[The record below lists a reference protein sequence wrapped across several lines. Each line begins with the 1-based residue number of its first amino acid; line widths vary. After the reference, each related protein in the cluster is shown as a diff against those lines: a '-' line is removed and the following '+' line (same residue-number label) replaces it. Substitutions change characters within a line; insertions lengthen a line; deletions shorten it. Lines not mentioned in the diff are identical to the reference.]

1 MTDTPNIRKHSSE
14 VVDGI
19 ECAPARAMLRAVG
32 FSDEDF
38 TKPQIGIAS
47 TWAMVTPCNMHINKL
62 ADEAEKGA
70 NAAGGKAVLG
80 GRTRQDRIV
89 LQLVAGRR
97 PVVDALALALE
108 QERHAARDPFLIVVR
123 IDDLTSPGDDDAA
136 ALEHDDGATAS
147 AKHVRDTVA
156 AWAGVDDGSARIRFV
171 VTQEKGAAGVRITAA
186 PWVARRVAC
195 PSCGCSVA
203 VEGTEAGR

>member
-1 MTDTPNIRKHSSE
+1 MT
-14 VVDGI
+14 
-19 ECAPARAMLRAVG
+19 
-32 FSDEDF
+32 
-38 TKPQIGIAS
+38 
-47 TWAMVTPCNMHINKL
+47 
-62 ADEAEKGA
+62 
-70 NAAGGKAVLG
+70 
-80 GRTRQDRIV
+80 IV
-89 LQLVAGRR
+89 RV
-97 PVVDALALALE
+97 
-108 QERHAARDPFLIVVR
+108 
-123 IDDLTSPGDDDAA
+123 SPGRLD
-136 ALEHDDGATAS
+136 DDGATAS